1 MPDAKE
7 YKPSVGLRDLYY
19 ALVSQDDADAYA
31 AGTPAYLAPAMVAN
45 LAPSVNSETLYADD
59 GPFENMVSEGATE
72 IEMEVTEIPL
82 QVLATLTGTVFDP
95 TTGQFIDNG
104 GTPPEIALG
113 FKAKKSNGSYKYYW
127 FLKGKFT
134 KPSEEKQS
142 DSDTPNP
149 KQAKLKFTALK
160 TIYKWTMGSVV
171 DGVKRV
177 VVDGDVPGTTVLAD
191 WFNQVVVPSYGGAS
205 ALSLTASPLDN
216 ATGVAVSVS
225 PTLTFNNA
233 LATGVAGI
241 LLTEADGTVIA
252 SAISINAA
260 RKIVTIN
267 PDSNL
272 DASTVYLIAVAGV
285 TDIYGQTYANT
296 VISFTTA

>member
-1 MPDAKE
+1 MPIAGE

-19 ALVSQDDADAYA
+19 ALVTQDDASAYA
-31 AGTPAYLAPAMVAN
+31 AGTPAYLAPAVTAN
-45 LAPSVNSETLYADD
+45 LAPAVNTETIYADD
-59 GPFENMVSEGATE
+59 GPFENIVSEGATE

-82 QVLATLTGTVFDP
+82 QQLAQITGVVYDP
-95 TTGQFIDNG
+95 TTGAMLDNG
-104 GTPPEIALG
+104 GTPPEVALG
-113 FKAKKSNGSYKYYW
+113 FRAKKSNGSYKYYW

-149 KQAKLKFTALK
+149 KMAKLKFTALK
-160 TIYKWTMGSVV
+160 TVYQWTMDTTV

-177 VVDGDVPGTTVLAD
+177 VVDEDVPGTTVVAD
-191 WFNQVVVPSYGGAS
+191 WFDNVVVPAYGGAA
-205 ALSLTASPLDN
+205 ALTLTASPLDN
-216 ATGVAVSVS
+216 ATGVVVSVS

-233 LATGVAGI
+233 LATGVSGV
-241 LLTEADGTVIA
+241 LLTKADGTVVA
-252 SAISINAA
+252 SAITIDAA
-260 RKIVTIN
+260 RKVITIN
-267 PDSNL
+267 PDSNMS
-272 DASTVYLIAVAGV
+272 ASTVHLISIAGA